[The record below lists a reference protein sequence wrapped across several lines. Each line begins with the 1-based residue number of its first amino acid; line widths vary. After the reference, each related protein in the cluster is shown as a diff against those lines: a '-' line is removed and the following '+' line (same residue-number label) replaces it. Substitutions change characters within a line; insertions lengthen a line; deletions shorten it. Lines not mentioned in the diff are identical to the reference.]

1 MVMKSKI
8 YVLTLLLFIAYPASA
23 GPLADKAGIKE
34 VVTEQAKAKGEGWF
48 KRVVGRG
55 LQSGINYF
63 IPGAGDTIGA
73 MLGLGSVEDKV
84 DRIEEKQESA
94 LDKIRGISQ
103 QALSTKK
110 KVEEMYYYKKQAE
123 RNAREMMK
131 ALKASDPRKFL
142 GGFGEDMLGIPL
154 NPAEYLPETE
164 YTKDL
169 KANLA
174 MDFSLER
181 GLVQQGSF
189 LLSETRAALASDEG
203 LERQRPEEFYKAYNK
218 AVTYEENLERALH
231 AKEQASLKWYKHE
244 IDRLESEMKVLES
257 SKGQPG
263 ITMGDAL
270 QIERTLEMKRSIA
283 RDLHEKVNAGMR
295 DEMAMSDE
303 QAARLFYKRQQSDLK
318 SLDDYFKDDRARVRR
333 HYGHLWKF
341 FVRHDVPRGKY
352 SPK

>member
-1 MVMKSKI
+1 MMMKSKT
-8 YVLTLLLFIAYPASA
+8 LMLLLLTASPALA
-23 GPLADKAGIKE
+23 GPLADKVGI
-34 VVTEQAKAKGEGWF
+34 TETVSDKVASRAKGRF
-48 KRVVGRG
+48 KRVVGNG
-55 LQSGINYF
+55 LRAGLNYVL
-63 IPGAGDTIGA
+63 PGVGDTVGA

-94 LDKIRGISQ
+94 IDKLRGIAK

-123 RNAREMMK
+123 RNAQEMMK
-131 ALKASDPRKFL
+131 SLKASDPRKFL

-154 NPAEYLPETE
+154 NPAEYIPDTE

-189 LLSETRAALASDEG
+189 LLSETRAALAGDEG
-203 LERQRPEEFYKAYNK
+203 LEGQSPEEFYKAYNK
-218 AVTYEENLERALH
+218 AVTYEENLERGLH
-231 AKEQASLKWYKHE
+231 AKEQFTLKWYKHE
-244 IDRLESEMKVLES
+244 IDRLESEMKVLEN

-283 RDLHEKVNAGMR
+283 RDLHEKVNAGIR
-295 DEMAMSDE
+295 DEMDLSDE
-303 QAARLFYKRQQSDLK
+303 QAARLLYKKRQSDLK
-318 SLDDYFKDDRARVRR
+318 ALDDYFKDDRARVRR

-341 FVRHDVPRGKY
+341 W
-352 SPK
+352 

>member
-1 MVMKSKI
+1 MTMKRKTL
-8 YVLTLLLFIAYPASA
+8 VLLLLTGSPALA
-23 GPLADKAGIKE
+23 GPLADKVGITE
-34 VVTEQAKAKGEGWF
+34 AVTGTARAKGEGWF

-55 LQSGINYF
+55 LQGGLNYF

-84 DRIEEKQESA
+84 DRIEEKQETA
-94 LDKIRGISQ
+94 IDKIRGIAK
-103 QALSTKK
+103 QALDTKK
-110 KVEEMYYYKKQAE
+110 KLEEVYYYKKRAE
-123 RNAREMMK
+123 LNAQEMMK

-154 NPAEYLPETE
+154 NPAEYIPETE

-189 LLSETRAALASDEG
+189 LLSETRAALAGDEG
-203 LERQRPEEFYKAYNK
+203 LEGQSPEEFYKAYGK
-218 AVTYEENLERALH
+218 AVTYEENLEQALH
-231 AKEQASLKWYKHE
+231 AKEQFTLKWYKHE

-283 RDLHEKVNAGMR
+283 RDLNEKVNAGIR
-295 DEMAMSDE
+295 AEMAMSDE
-303 QAARLFYKRQQSDLK
+303 QAAKLLYKKQQSDLK
-318 SLDDYFKDDRARVRR
+318 ALDDYFKDDRARVRR

-341 FVRHDVPRGKY
+341 W
-352 SPK
+352 